1 MVCLHPSSLVKQE
14 LFISKL
20 FFSGSFLFFSLLGN
34 ILKAIGKSSKFIATF
49 RYNWQSH
56 VKIEQILSF
65 LPTLNHFYSYQKPHL
80 EISRTGDNHWWTDK
94 PSRRAHFRSNAK
106 NSNHTES
113 VEIDL
118 WTSISCCLSGTMN
131 NKNKTNQDGQVI
143 IIKHSKIGCIWQ
155 LVFSGQFWSVFLLY
169 RNKIK
174 IFAFRTV

>member
-1 MVCLHPSSLVKQE
+1 MNQKMVCLHPSSLVKQE
-14 LFISKL
+14 LFILKL
-20 FFSGSFLFFSLLGN
+20 FFFFFSLLGN

-106 NSNHTES
+106 NSNHTALKNRKCWNWFMN
-113 VEIDL
+113 V
-118 WTSISCCLSGTMN
+118 ISCRRTKPS
-131 NKNKTNQDGQVI
+131 KEQDEDGQVM
-143 IIKHSKIGCIWQ
+143 IIKQ
-155 LVFSGQFWSVFLLY
+155 P
-169 RNKIK
+169 
-174 IFAFRTV
+174 